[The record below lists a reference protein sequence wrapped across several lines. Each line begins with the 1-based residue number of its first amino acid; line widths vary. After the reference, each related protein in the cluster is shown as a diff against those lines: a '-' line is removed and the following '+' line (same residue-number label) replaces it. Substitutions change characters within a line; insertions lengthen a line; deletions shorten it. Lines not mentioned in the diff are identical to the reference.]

1 MEQGKKETIW
11 QRWVKGMGKMKEEV
25 KEQFSQLW
33 SKKDIKEE
41 DWEELEELLI
51 QADMG
56 PALSLEIV
64 EDFRE
69 FKKSHGE
76 DNWQEWLY
84 KKLLSL
90 LEDNDSSLFAS
101 AKDGELK
108 AIILSGV
115 NGVGKTT
122 AAGKL
127 AFLFKNRGEKVT
139 LIAADTFRA
148 AAMEQLE
155 VWAQR
160 AKCHY
165 FRGTEGGDPGAVVF
179 DGINSARSGGDTLVI
194 IDTAGRSHVNK
205 NLLAELEKVV
215 RVTKKLILPSNL
227 ESILIIDALAGQ
239 NAFVQAQSLFPVA
252 DLSGII
258 LTKWDSQAKG
268 GIVFRISKE
277 FHLPVKYLGVG
288 EGIEDLI
295 PFNGEEFVRA
305 IVY

>member
-1 MEQGKKETIW
+1 MMEKETTW

-25 KEQFSQLW
+25 KEHFSQLW
-33 SKKDIKEE
+33 SKKETGEK

-64 EDFRE
+64 EEFRE
-69 FKKSHGE
+69 FKKSRGG
-76 DNWQEWLY
+76 DDWQEWLY
-84 KKLLSL
+84 QKLFSL
-90 LEDNDSSLFAS
+90 LEGNDPSLFAS
-101 AKDGELK
+101 AKEGELK

-127 AFLFKNRGEKVT
+127 AYLFRNKGEKVS

-160 AKCHY
+160 AKCRY
-165 FRGTEGGDPGAVVF
+165 FRGTEGADPGAVVF
-179 DGINSARSGGDTLVI
+179 NGITSARHQGDTLVI

-227 ESILIIDALAGQ
+227 ESILVIDALAGQ
-239 NAFVQAQSLFPVA
+239 NAFLQAQSLFPVA

-268 GIVFRISKE
+268 GIVFRIGKE
-277 FHLPVKYLGVG
+277 FRLPVKYLGVG
-288 EGIEDLI
+288 EGIEDLV
-295 PFNGEEFVRA
+295 PFDAEEFVKT